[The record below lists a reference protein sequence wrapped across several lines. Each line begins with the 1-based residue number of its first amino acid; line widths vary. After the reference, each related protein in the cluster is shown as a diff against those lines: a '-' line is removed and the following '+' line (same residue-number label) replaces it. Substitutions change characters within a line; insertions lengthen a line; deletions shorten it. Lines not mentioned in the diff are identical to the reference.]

1 MDSAAPDPVARLR
14 DLALTYRE
22 VGATGHALPDGY
34 SHLARDVEIGRG
46 EPAFRA
52 AGEALMT
59 WEMFRGAGLHVAASE
74 PRAAVG
80 VNVVVTAGVGPVRV
94 DAPCRV
100 VHVVEQPDRLGFT
113 YGTLR
118 GHPVSGEESFSV
130 LLEQDGR
137 VRFVLIAFSR
147 PASLLSR
154 LAGPVGRAAQ
164 SMAAD
169 RYAASLRRAASV
181 R

>member
-1 MDSAAPDPVARLR
+1 MSEPDADDTGALA

-22 VGATGHALPDGY
+22 VGATGVALPDGY
-34 SHLARDVEIGRG
+34 DHLARDVEIGRG

-59 WEMFRGAGLHVAASE
+59 WGMQRGAGLRVTASA

-80 VNVVVTAGVGPVRV
+80 VNVVVSARIGLVRV

-100 VHVVEQPDRLGFT
+100 VHVVEQADRLGFT

-130 LLEQDGR
+130 LLDDDR
-137 VRFVLIAFSR
+137 VRFVLIAFSK
-147 PASLLSR
+147 PANLLTR
-154 LAGPVGRAAQ
+154 LAGPLGRTAQ
-164 SMAAD
+164 AMTAD
-169 RYAASLRRAASV
+169 RYARALRRAAEQA
-181 R
+181 